1 MKRSLLALFILCLSL
16 CSSLQAEHFFLPT
29 RKPGYFFLPSR
40 TLFYF
45 QPHLFV
51 QMYSY
56 PKFFV
61 YSPFGYWSY
70 GVPLSYVPRRL
81 GVYRVI
87 LNRPSGTE
95 VVRANTAHLIFKV
108 VPSKALIYV
117 DGKLIGSARNLAT
130 ERDRYMLTDGTHEVR
145 IEYPGY
151 EPFQSEMEIVPNR
164 TLYLDIELR
173 PTAPRR

>member
-16 CSSLQAEHFFLPT
+16 CSSLQAEHFFLRT

-61 YSPFGYWSY
+61 YPPFGYWSY

-117 DGKLIGSARNLAT
+117 DGKLIGSARNFAT
-130 ERDRYMLTDGTHEVR
+130 ERDRYMLTDGTHECVSNV
-145 IEYPGY
+145 PATN
-151 EPFQSEMEIVPNR
+151 PFRAKWRSCLTER
-164 TLYLDIELR
+164 FTLTL
-173 PTAPRR
+173 T